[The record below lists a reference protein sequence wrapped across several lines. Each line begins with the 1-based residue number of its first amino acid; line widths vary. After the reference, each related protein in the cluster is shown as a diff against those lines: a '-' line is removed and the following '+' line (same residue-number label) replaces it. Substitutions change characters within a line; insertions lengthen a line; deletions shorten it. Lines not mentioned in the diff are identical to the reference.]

1 MKIVVTL
8 DMDFELLRKQKQELN
23 NMTFKD
29 DGTNELLEGVLC
41 ILDAIQDSA
50 VDNNGIDAKLVF
62 GEDSDED

>member
-8 DMDFELLRKQKQELN
+8 DMDFELLRKQKQELI